1 MVLIR
6 RAGGRLIHP
15 ASPLLLKQVPVRSSF
30 TEAQLRRLRAESAPA
45 ARLFSSGRVEVSV
58 VGFSPRLFGVGCGRL
73 RRLNNGRADSRI
85 GDLSESSQETDTL
98 LLGGEVVVVV
108 EIIARGLLSE
118 VP

>member
-1 MVLIR
+1 MCRCLVSAARI
-6 RAGGRLIHP
+6 
-15 ASPLLLKQVPVRSSF
+15 ASIDGDDP
-30 TEAQLRRLRAESAPA
+30 TNAESAPA

-73 RRLNNGRADSRI
+73 RRLNDGCADSRI

-118 VP
+118 LP